1 MTHDERG
8 SSAASVAVAAPAPA
22 GGQARP
28 STAAVDERRRHQTV
42 AGRPNLLKPG
52 VVLQGRYRV
61 HDVLGIGGMSTV
73 YRGRDLHFAGVDRAC
88 AVKEMFNVGDDA
100 RMRQLRLTNFQREAA
115 LLAQLTHV
123 AIPRIYDYFEYHGS
137 IYLVLELVEGHDLET
152 ILGQRGEPFSEEQL
166 LVWSLELCDVLAYL
180 HKWQPEPII
189 FRDLK
194 PSNIMIRTN
203 GMLTLVDFGIARVF
217 APNEKGTMIGTEG
230 YAPPEQ
236 YKGKADARGDIYA
249 FGATL
254 HHLATGSDPR
264 GEIPFTFAQRPPRR
278 LNSALTPEFEQLILK
293 AVAYSPADRFQSVDE
308 VREALLDIQEQRSRR
323 PARVTAK
330 AATARSSSDGSQL
343 LDRPTGT
350 GTLAPVQVQSVGT
363 DRLAWTVI
371 TGDEVRGSAA
381 HAGGA
386 VYIGSYDGSLYAI
399 DETDGAVRWR
409 FRCQRGVVSRP
420 LPAADLVIF
429 GSEDYSVYAVSR
441 QQGRGV
447 WSYRTTMP
455 VRSSAQSDERSC
467 YIGSDDGFLYR
478 IDRARGTVA
487 WRYKS
492 WGPIRGTPMIA
503 EKTVVFGSEDGYVY
517 SVDRET
523 GQLVWRCHVGAAMVS
538 SPTLAGKTVI
548 VGAADGAIRGLN
560 AETGKVAWSHQTRK
574 AIIASPVVVDTA
586 AYVGSADGTLYALDT
601 TSGYQ
606 TWATPLCRQLTSTA
620 AIDGQHLYIGGTD
633 GNLYCLNRA
642 DGGILW
648 RFTAGGP
655 IASRPLVSAEHVIFG
670 CFDGKVYAIHRQT

>member
-1 MTHDERG
+1 MSSHDERG
-8 SSAASVAVAAPAPA
+8 GQAVAVATPAAAHGPA
-22 GGQARP
+22 AAAAARGDDRKNRP
-28 STAAVDERRRHQTV
+28 SAPS
-42 AGRPNLLKPG
+42 RPNLLKPG

-61 HDVLGIGGMSTV
+61 QDVLGIGGMSTV

-88 AVKEMFNVGDDA
+88 AIKEMFNVGDDA

-123 AIPRIYDYFEYHGS
+123 AIPRIYDYFEHQGS
-137 IYLVLELVEGHDLET
+137 IYLVLELIEGHDLET
-152 ILGQRGEPFSEEQL
+152 ILGQRGEPFPEDQL
-166 LVWSLELCDVLAYL
+166 ITWSLELCDVLSYL
-180 HKWQPEPII
+180 HSWQPEPII

-194 PSNIMIRTN
+194 PSNIMIRAN

-293 AVAYSPADRFQSVDE
+293 AVAYAPNDRFQSVEE
-308 VREALLDIQEQRSRR
+308 VRETFQEIQKGRDRR
-323 PARVTAK
+323 VARVTAT
-330 AATARSSSDGSQL
+330 AASERTAAGGSQL
-343 LDRPTGT
+343 LGRPPDII
-350 GTLAPVQVQSVGT
+350 ASPRVQTAGI
-363 DRLAWTVI
+363 DRLAWQVI
-371 TGDEVRGSAA
+371 TQDEVRGSAS
-381 HAGGA
+381 HAGGT
-386 VYIGSYDGSLYAI
+386 VYVGSYDGNLYAI
-399 DETDGAVRWR
+399 DETDGSVRWR

-441 QQGRGV
+441 QLGRAV

-455 VRSSAQSDERSC
+455 VRSSAQSDERAC
-467 YIGSDDGFLYR
+467 FIGSDDGFVYR

-492 WGPIRGTPMIA
+492 WGPVRGTPLIA
-503 EKTVVFGSEDGYVY
+503 DKTVIFGSEDGYVY
-517 SVDRET
+517 SVDRDT
-523 GQLVWRCHVGAAMVS
+523 GQLVWRCHVGAGTVS
-538 SPTLAGKTVI
+538 SAALAGQTVVI
-548 VGAADGAIRGLN
+548 GAADGAVRGL
-560 AETGKVAWSHQTRK
+560 AVETGRVTWTHQTRK
-574 AIIASPVVVDTA
+574 AIIASPVVVDQA
-586 AYVGSADGTLYALDT
+586 AYVGSADGSVYALDAS
-601 TSGYQ
+601 SGYQ

-620 AIDGQHLYIGGTD
+620 SIDGQQLYVGGTD
-633 GNLYCLNRA
+633 GHLYCLNRA
-642 DGGILW
+642 DGTILW
-648 RFTAGGP
+648 KFKAGGP
-655 IASRPLVSAEHVIFG
+655 IASRPLVTAEHVVFG
-670 CFDGKVYAIHRQT
+670 SFDGKVYAVHRQT